1 MIDVNAITE
10 LLIQHSQST
19 GFEKSLE
26 MLTQTLRHLT
36 DANATGA
43 SASSHQLP
51 SANPLENLLM
61 KRLQTPIHPTGVL
74 PTAAAPAWFNPAA
87 ATAAFSSAVP
97 PFYPSPPT
105 TAAASTRPP
114 TASLDYH
121 SQQQYQNQR
130 H

>member
-26 MLTQTLRHLT
+26 MLTQTLRQLT
-36 DANATGA
+36 DANATSA
-43 SASSHQLP
+43 SSQSSHQLAP
-51 SANPLENLLM
+51 ANPLENLLM
-61 KRLQTPIHPTGVL
+61 KRLQAPIGSSVVPGPPQV
-74 PTAAAPAWFNPAA
+74 WFNPAA
-87 ATAAFSSAVP
+87 PTAFSSSVP
-97 PFYPSPPT
+97 PFFPSPT
-105 TAAASTRPP
+105 TTRPP
-114 TASLDYH
+114 TAPIDYH